1 MSLQSMSDLYNY
13 PRYYDLAFSFRDIGK
28 EIDVF
33 EECFRKHSKIP
44 VRKVLELACGPSPH
58 LEELA
63 KRGYEYVGLDINQA
77 MIDYAQGKARALG
90 IHPTF
95 LLADMRSFTLEEPVD
110 FAYTML
116 GSLYVET
123 TQDILSHLS
132 SVAKALKS
140 GGLYLLDGCINF
152 QWNEGIKEQRWTVER
167 EGVKVNVKFASEAI
181 IDRAAQTCRNE
192 IIVDVDDHGKVLRLG
207 DIEVL
212 RTIFPQ
218 EFLLL
223 MEKSG
228 LFKLVGW
235 WNNWNM
241 AESIEGAKSIDRP
254 ITLIRRNNSIRT

>member
-1 MSLQSMSDLYNY
+1 MSDLYSH
-13 PRYYDLAFSFRDIGK
+13 PRYYDLAFSFRDIGM
-28 EIDVF
+28 EVDVF

-44 VRKVLELACGPSPH
+44 VRRVLELACGPSPH

-77 MIDYAQGKARALG
+77 MIDYAQRKARALG

-95 LLADMRSFTLEEPVD
+95 LLADMRSFSLEEPVD
-110 FAYTML
+110 FVYTML

-132 SVAKALKS
+132 SVAKALNP
-140 GGLYLLDGCINF
+140 GGLYLLDACTNF
-152 QWNEGIKEQRWTVER
+152 QWNEGIKEQSWMIEK
-167 EGVKVNVKFASEAI
+167 EGVKVDVKFASEAI
-181 IDRAAQTCRNE
+181 IDRVAQTCRNK
-192 IIVDVDDHGKVLRLG
+192 VVADVDDHGKVLHLG
-207 DIEVL
+207 DIEVS

-223 MEKSG
+223 IEKARR
-228 LFKLVGW
+228 FEFIGW

-241 AESIEGAKSIDRP
+241 AEPIEVAKSIDRP
-254 ITLIRRNNSIRT
+254 ITLIRRL